1 MTYGGISIYMTKDGK
16 VEIKEAGDY
25 IIRAKVKWR
34 HGQED
39 TCMISAYSSVKI
51 DMKSIPSVKNFQT
64 KYLTLLAEQNK
75 EENPLIGQSLGVN
88 GVYESYVYAMV
99 KSREDRE
106 MIFTIELTRLE
117 NLKLAKQNKV
127 SENKFIM
134 YIAPESSQLIFLKV
148 I

>member
-1 MTYGGISIYMTKDGK
+1 MDSAIKTDSYLTYGGISIYMTKDGK
-16 VEIKEAGDY
+16 VEIMDVGDY

-51 DMKSIPSVKNFQT
+51 DMKPTPSVKNFQI
-64 KYLTLLAEQNK
+64 KYLTLLAEQN
-75 EENPLIGQSLGVN
+75 
-88 GVYESYVYAMV
+88 
-99 KSREDRE
+99 REDRE
-106 MIFTIELTRLE
+106 MICTIELTRLE